1 MDAEHFFE
9 FLKVLLY
16 VPENKVIYLLAVICA
31 LMVIDF
37 ITGTVAAWINPKIK
51 FLSHAGINGIL
62 RKLCSILVL
71 LACIPVAPLIPADA
85 GVAALIVLYAGYMIL
100 EFSSILENLG
110 KMGVNV
116 KLFREFASKLE
127 AKEEDNN
134 E

>member
-1 MDAEHFFE
+1 MDAVFLFE
-9 FLKVLLY
+9 SLKALLY
-16 VPENKVIYLLAVICA
+16 APENKAIYLLMVICV

-116 KLFREFASKLE
+116 KLFQDFAKKLE
-127 AKEEDNN
+127 AGEEKN